1 MKKYRKLTD
10 AEIDALIHQG
20 CSATSWNDIEVAEG
34 FTPEWITNV
43 DFSGHIRLGVFE
55 KVNKQLGN
63 IEFHSGIHFARL
75 HNVEIGNNCWIDK
88 IHNYIANYRIGDNV
102 IIENTNLIVCDGEST
117 FGNGVMVPV
126 MNEGGGREIP
136 IYDRLS
142 APLAYML
149 TLYRHDKEFITH
161 LEGLIKE
168 YAKSRRDTV
177 GTIESNVR
185 IFNCGTIKNTFVG
198 SYTTLGGVSKLS
210 NGSINS
216 NESAPI
222 HLGSGV
228 KCNDFIISS
237 GTEITDSTLVS
248 RCFIGQG
255 CIMGKHYSALDS
267 LFFANCQ
274 GFHGEA
280 TAIFAGPY
288 TVSHHK
294 SSLLIAGM
302 FSFLNAGSASNQSN
316 HMYKLG
322 PIHQGMV
329 ERGSKTTSNSY
340 LLWPAK
346 IGAFTLVM
354 GRHTKHSDTSELPFS
369 YLIENATESYLVPA
383 VNLRSVGTVRDA
395 QKWPKRDERK
405 DPDKL
410 DCINFNLLSPY
421 TVQKMISGMKV
432 LKQIRSLA
440 GETSEE
446 YIYQNCHIRSN
457 SLKTGY
463 KLYETAV
470 IKFLGNSVISRIMMD
485 NDGNILSGDQLPKS
499 IDDIHRILKPSTP
512 VGRGS
517 WVDLSGMICPRSEVD
532 KMIADISA
540 SRLSLAETE
549 QRIRNIHDNYYEYEW
564 TWVYELLSNYLNK
577 NVNDITID
585 QLIEMVNMWYGA
597 VEHLDNLLY
606 EDAKKEFNLQ
616 SQTGFGIDG
625 NEKEKALDFE
635 QVRGRF
641 EDNSFVRNC
650 IEHKQKKKT
659 LADIT
664 IAHLSSIKD

>member
-1 MKKYRKLTD
+1 MKHYRKLTD
-10 AEIDALIHQG
+10 AEIDDLMDQG

-43 DFSGHIRLGVFE
+43 DFSGHIKLGVFE
-55 KVNKQLGN
+55 KTNRQLGG

-75 HNVEIGNNCWIDK
+75 HNVEIGDNCWIDR

-161 LEGLIKE
+161 LEDLINE
-168 YAKSRRDTV
+168 YAESRRDTV
-177 GTIESNVR
+177 GTIESNVK

-198 SYTTLGGVSKLS
+198 SYATLGGVSKLS

-216 NESAPI
+216 NKSAPI

-248 RCFIGQG
+248 RCFVGQG

-421 TVQKMISGMKV
+421 TVQKMISGMRT
-432 LKQIRSLA
+432 LKNIRSLA
-440 GETSEE
+440 GETTEE

-457 SLKTGY
+457 SLKSGY

-470 IKFLGNSVISRIMMD
+470 IKFIGNSIISRIMMD
-485 NDGNILSGDQLPKS
+485 SDGNILPADQLPKS
-499 IDDIHRILKPSTP
+499 IDDIRRLLKPSTP
-512 VGRGS
+512 VGKGL

-540 SRLSLAETE
+540 SHLTLAETE

-564 TWVYELLSNYLNK
+564 TWVYELLSEYLDK
-577 NVNDITID
+577 KAEDITIE
-585 QLIEMVNMWYGA
+585 QLIEMVNRWYSA

-606 EDAKKEFNLQ
+606 DDAKKEFNMQ

-625 NEKEKALDFE
+625 NDEDKVHDFE

-650 IEHKQKKKT
+650 IEHKQKKKA

-664 IAHLSSIKD
+664 IAHLSNIRN

>member
-1 MKKYRKLTD
+1 MKQYRKLTD
-10 AEIDALIHQG
+10 AEIDDLMDQG

-43 DFSGHIRLGVFE
+43 DFSGHIKLGVFE
-55 KVNKQLGN
+55 KTNRQLGG

-75 HNVEIGNNCWIDK
+75 HNVEIGDNCWIDR

-161 LEGLIKE
+161 LEDLINE
-168 YAKSRRDTV
+168 YAESRRDTV
-177 GTIESNVR
+177 GTIESNVK

-198 SYTTLGGVSKLS
+198 SYATLGGVSKLS

-248 RCFIGQG
+248 RCFVGQG

-421 TVQKMISGMKV
+421 TVQKMISGMRT
-432 LKQIRSLA
+432 LKNIRSLA
-440 GETSEE
+440 GETTEE

-457 SLKTGY
+457 SLKSGY

-470 IKFLGNSVISRIMMD
+470 IKFLGNSIISRIMMD
-485 NDGNILSGDQLPKS
+485 SDGNILPADQLPKS

-512 VGRGS
+512 VGKGP

-540 SRLSLAETE
+540 SRLTLAETE

-564 TWVYELLSNYLNK
+564 TWVYELLSEYLDK
-577 NVNDITID
+577 KAEDITIE
-585 QLIEMVNMWYGA
+585 QLTEMVNRWYSA

-606 EDAKKEFNLQ
+606 DDAKKEFNMQ

-625 NEKEKALDFE
+625 NEKDKALDFE

-650 IEHKQKKKT
+650 IEHKQKKKA

-664 IAHLSSIKD
+664 IAHLSNIKN